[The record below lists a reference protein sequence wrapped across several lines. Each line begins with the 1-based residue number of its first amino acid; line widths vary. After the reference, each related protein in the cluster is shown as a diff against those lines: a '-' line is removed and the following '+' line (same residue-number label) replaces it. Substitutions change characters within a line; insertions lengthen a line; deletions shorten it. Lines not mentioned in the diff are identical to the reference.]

1 MEVIKELYNKYNGH
15 DMVSLL
21 SNAVIENASEELK
34 KEYPD
39 KIPFEKLYTE
49 DEMKLRKHVQS
60 FGQYEAEQRMA
71 KEMRAKDI
79 KPTSLLTI
87 ENLTKWIEEE
97 NKPYTEIARNTG
109 NSASYVGEVAK
120 KYNILS
126 SGSKKR
132 KQYLEQQAVQ

>member
-1 MEVIKELYNKYNGH
+1 MEVLQELYKKYNGY
-15 DMVSLL
+15 DMVSLI
-21 SNAVIENASEELK
+21 STAVLENVSEELK

-39 KIPFEKLYTE
+39 KIPFDKLYTE
-49 DEMKLRKHVQS
+49 KEIKLRRYVQVL
-60 FGQYEAEQRMA
+60 GQYDAEQRMA
-71 KEMRAKDI
+71 KEMKEKGI
-79 KPTSLLTI
+79 KPTSLLTV

-132 KQYLEQQAVQ
+132 QQYLQQNGE